1 MSCVHPAR
9 EPTEC
14 GSASGKMSLPGASMV
29 DVTEPQPEPQSETF
43 DSAIIVTHLDGT
55 EERFPVKITT
65 HAPPAEKE
73 TR

>member
-1 MSCVHPAR
+1 M
-9 EPTEC
+9 
-14 GSASGKMSLPGASMV
+14 
-29 DVTEPQPEPQSETF
+29 TEPQPEPQSETF